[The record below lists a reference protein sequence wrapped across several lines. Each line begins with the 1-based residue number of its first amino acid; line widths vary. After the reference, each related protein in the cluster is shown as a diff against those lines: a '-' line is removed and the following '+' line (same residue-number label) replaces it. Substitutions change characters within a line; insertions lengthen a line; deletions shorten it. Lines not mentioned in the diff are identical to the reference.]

1 MDYKEKESREQKN
14 LPLVSI
20 IIPVYNGANY
30 LNEAIDSAISQTY
43 ENIEV
48 IVVNDGSDDNGA
60 TEKIALSYG
69 GKIRYFYKENGGV
82 SSALNL
88 GIREM
93 KGEYFSWLS
102 HDDKYT
108 PDKIKN
114 QVELLNEHDGKVVVV
129 CATQLVDK
137 NLNLLNK
144 IKFKHNIHNASVTW
158 QEGLKKILLADSL
171 NGCALLIPKIALEEN
186 GLFNESLRY
195 SQDFLMWIKI
205 LLHKY
210 KLVYSD
216 KKDALLRVHD
226 KQLTQTGRSC
236 FHHDSVIIG
245 DLLLEDLAQ
254 NSSKEYNFLYY
265 FAVCNAKYG
274 NPAVVKKYIEK
285 GKEKR
290 LIGFYKIVK
299 LKLIAVYGKIR
310 PLIRKIYYKLF
321 KKVKTQ

>member
-1 MDYKEKESREQKN
+1 MDSGKKETREQKN
-14 LPLVSI
+14 LPFVSI

-30 LNEAIDSAISQTY
+30 LNEAIDSALSQTY
-43 ENIEV
+43 ENIE
-48 IVVNDGSDDNGA
+48 ILVVNDGSTDN
-60 TEKIALSYG
+60 TENIALSYG
-69 GKIRYFYKENGGV
+69 DRIRYFKKENGGV

-114 QVELLNEHDGKVVVV
+114 QVELLNICDGKAIAL
-129 CATQLVDK
+129 CATQQIDK
-137 NLNLLNK
+137 NSKEIITKRKNPFTSGEIVSWQKGLRKLILNGS
-144 IKFKHNIHNASVTW
+144 F
-158 QEGLKKILLADSL
+158 

-186 GLFNESLRY
+186 GLFDESLRY
-195 SQDFLMWIKI
+195 SQDRLMWIKI
-205 LLHKY
+205 LLNKY

-321 KKVKTQ
+321 KKVKTC

>member
-1 MDYKEKESREQKN
+1 MMDSGKKETREQKN
-14 LPLVSI
+14 LPFVSI

-30 LNEAIDSAISQTY
+30 LNEAIDSALSQTY
-43 ENIEV
+43 ENIE
-48 IVVNDGSDDNGA
+48 ILVVNDGSTDN
-60 TEKIALSYG
+60 TENIALSYG
-69 GKIRYFYKENGGV
+69 DRIRYFKKENGGV

-114 QVELLNEHDGKVVVV
+114 QVELLNICDGKAIAL
-129 CATQLVDK
+129 CATQQIDK
-137 NLNLLNK
+137 NSKEIITKRKNPFTSGEIVSWQKGLRKLILNGS
-144 IKFKHNIHNASVTW
+144 F
-158 QEGLKKILLADSL
+158 

-186 GLFNESLRY
+186 GLFDESLRY
-195 SQDFLMWIKI
+195 SQDRLMWIKI
-205 LLHKY
+205 LLNKY

-321 KKVKTQ
+321 KKVKTC